1 MCGMSNQTSSRAS
14 QRKIV
19 RDIILTYTPELTG
32 KPLIWQ
38 IGQKFKIV
46 TNICGMSRTDN
57 GGTVALEISG
67 PEQEVLKA
75 IAWLQKKDVRVE
87 FANEQNSS
95 RD

>member
-1 MCGMSNQTSSRAS
+1 MCGMSNQIPSPVS

-19 RDIILTYTPELTG
+19 RDVILTYTPELTG
-32 KPLIWQ
+32 KPLILQ
-38 IGQKFKIV
+38 VGQKFKIV
-46 TNICGMSRTDN
+46 TNIRGMSRTDN

-87 FANEQNSS
+87 FA
-95 RD
+95 D